1 MDMKGETDMPD
12 FRVIVSDVQTGKA
25 YQVEVSDASANTFMG
40 KTIGSEIDGGTV
52 GLPGYTL
59 KITGG
64 SDNGGFPMRRTL
76 PGSKRRKVLVT
87 GGRGFHPDE
96 AGLRKRRSIRG
107 NEISGDIAQINTA
120 VTKYG
125 SSSVASLLGDEP
137 EEEVVEEVEEVVEAA
152 EEAPEVVEAESV
164 EDVVEEAAEAEE
176 TEEVAEVEVV
186 EEAEEVVEE
195 AAEAE
200 GVEESEEKS

>member
-25 YQVEVSDASANTFMG
+25 YQVEVSDASANAFMG

-59 KITGG
+59 KVTGG
-64 SDNGGFPMRRTL
+64 SDNGGFPMRKTL

-125 SSSVASLLGDEP
+125 SPSVASLLGDEP
-137 EEEVVEEVEEVVEAA
+137 PEEVVEEVDEVEEVVEAA
-152 EEAPEVVEAESV
+152 EDVSEVVEVESV
-164 EDVVEEAAEAEE
+164 EEVTEEAAEVEE
-176 TEEVAEVEVV
+176 IEEVAEAEVV
-186 EEAEEVVEE
+186 EEAED
-195 AAEAE
+195 
-200 GVEESEEKS
+200 VEESEEKS

>member
-1 MDMKGETDMPD
+1 MYVQVCMDMKGETDMPD

-40 KTIGSEIDGGTV
+40 KTIGSEVDGGTV

-96 AGLRKRRSIRG
+96 EGLRKRRSIRG

-120 VTKYG
+120 VSKYG

-137 EEEVVEEVEEVVEAA
+137 PEEVVEEVEEVVEAA
-152 EEAPEVVEAESV
+152 EEAKDVSEVVE
-164 EDVVEEAAEAEE
+164 DVSEEAAEVGE
-176 TEEVAEVEVV
+176 TEDVAESEAV
-186 EEAEEVVEE
+186 EEAKD
-195 AAEAE
+195 A
-200 GVEESEEKS
+200 EESEEKS

>member
-25 YQVEVSDASANTFMG
+25 YQVEVSDASANTFVG

-64 SDNGGFPMRRTL
+64 SDNGGFPMRNTL

-96 AGLRKRRSIRG
+96 GGLRKRRSIRG

-137 EEEVVEEVEEVVEAA
+137 PEEEVEVEEVVEAA
-152 EEAPEVVEAESV
+152 EEAKGASEA
-164 EDVVEEAAEAEE
+164 VEEAAEAEE
-176 TEEVAEVEVV
+176 TEEVAESED
-186 EEAEEVVEE
+186 AEEQ
-195 AAEAE
+195 
-200 GVEESEEKS
+200 S